1 MAGATLATLS
11 AILKDYYLPPVVDQL
26 NNEVLLLQRLEKRDQ
41 ELFGNQA
48 IVPLHT
54 GRSGGIG
61 ARPESGALPAPG
73 NQVYKK
79 AVYDLKY
86 LYGRVRVTGPS
97 MAKTASE
104 AGAFLQVLKSELD
117 GIRNDL
123 RKDVSR
129 QVYGDGTA
137 IVAATAANTAVN
149 TLTLSSDEP
158 IRHGFLYVGMVVD
171 IGTSA
176 APTGVASART
186 ITAINPATPSITID
200 GAAVTTAATDK
211 VFRSGA
217 AGASSTVYEID
228 AGLQKLVSTAA
239 NTVGGINAATDTVWD
254 NARDTTGGALALDT
268 MMKAFNT
275 QRISGGN
282 LTAII
287 TSFGLQRA
295 FFNLLQSKVQYVT
308 PTKLA
313 GGFQSLEFMGMPLIA
328 DIDAPFGKMFFLDES
343 TLKVFSNRDWH
354 FLDEDGNVLKWNN
367 GYDEWEAVLARY
379 MNLGA
384 TRRNNQLVISGLTDT
399 TGV

>member
-137 IVAATAANTAVN
+137 IVAATAVNTAVN

-186 ITAINPATPSITID
+186 ITAINVATPSITID
-200 GAAVTTAATDK
+200 GAAVTTAATDR

-239 NTVGGINAATDTVWD
+239 NTVGGINAATDTIWD

-282 LTAII
+282 LSAII

>member
-129 QVYGDGTA
+129 QVYGDGTG

-158 IRHGFLYVGMVVD
+158 LRHGFLYVGMVVD

-186 ITAINPATPSITID
+186 ITAINVATPSITID

-239 NTVGGINAATDTVWD
+239 NTVGGINAATDTIWD

>member
-26 NNEVLLLQRLEKRDQ
+26 NQEVLLLQRLEKRDQ

-97 MAKTASE
+97 MAKSASE

-137 IVAATAANTAVN
+137 IIAATAVNTGVN

-186 ITAINPATPSITID
+186 ITAINQATPSITID
-200 GAAVTTAATDK
+200 GAVVTTAATDK
-211 VFRSGA
+211 VFRSGS
-217 AGASSTVYEID
+217 AGASSAVHEID

-239 NTVGGINAATDTVWD
+239 NTVGGINAATDTIWD
-254 NARDTTGGALALDT
+254 NARDTTGGALATDT

-295 FFNLLQSKVQYVT
+295 FFNLLQAKVQYVT

-367 GYDEWEAVLARY
+367 GFDEWEAVLARY

>member
-1 MAGATLATLS
+1 MAGATLSTLS
-11 AILKDYYLPPVVDQL
+11 SILKDYYLPPVTEQL

-61 ARPESGALPAPG
+61 ARPESGALPSPG
-73 NQVYKK
+73 NQAYAK

-86 LYGRVRVTGPS
+86 LYGRVRVSGPS

-104 AGAFLQVLKSELD
+104 AGAFLQSLKSELD

-137 IVAATAANTAVN
+137 IIASTAVVSAS
-149 TLTLSSDEP
+149 TTVGLQSDEP
-158 IRHGFLYVGMVVD
+158 LRHGFLYVGMVID
-171 IGTSA
+171 IGTAANPTADSA
-176 APTGVASART
+176 SRT
-186 ITAINPATPSITID
+186 ITAVNLAGPSITVDSAI
-200 GAAVTTAATDK
+200 TAAAGDK
-211 VFRSGA
+211 IFRAGA
-217 AGASSTVYEID
+217 AGAASAVYEING
-228 AGLQKLVSTAA
+228 GLQAAVSTAA
-239 NTVGGINAATDTVWD
+239 NTYGGINAATSTYWD
-254 NARDTTGGALALDT
+254 NYRNTSGGALSLDA
-268 MMKAFNT
+268 MMQAFNQ
-275 QRISGGN
+275 QRVAGGN

-308 PTKLA
+308 PTKLS
-313 GGFQSLEFMGMPLIA
+313 GGFQSLDFQGMPLIA
-328 DIDAPFGKMFFLDES
+328 DIDAPFGKMYFLDES

-367 GYDEWEAVLARY
+367 GFDEWEAVLARY
-379 MNLGA
+379 MNIGA
-384 TRRNNQLVISGLTDT
+384 TRRNNQLVVSGLTDA
-399 TGV
+399 TGI